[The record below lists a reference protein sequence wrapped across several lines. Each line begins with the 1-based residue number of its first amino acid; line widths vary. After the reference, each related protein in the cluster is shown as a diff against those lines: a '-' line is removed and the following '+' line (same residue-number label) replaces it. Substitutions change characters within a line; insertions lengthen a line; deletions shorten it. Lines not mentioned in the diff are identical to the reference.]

1 MAKRG
6 IREELAER
14 GGHIRASLDEL
25 TVAQRRELVEELIYD
40 FFVTA
45 RLTLLKWS
53 DRTGQSAQID
63 TGYIAQHL
71 ASLLL
76 SEPGQGFRG
85 KGLDLADG
93 SEVKSAS
100 IVSGVDRPRWNHNLG
115 KPSDDEGRRQ
125 RGLPTA
131 WEVYLAAPTVV
142 YVLFDHPNASDTLR
156 IRVWC
161 VDGQEDVGW
170 RDLVERFV
178 AGRKVSQYNLQL
190 HPPTGRDDDIVTNEL
205 GNLDMTA
212 IKVMQA
218 EFSMPDE
225 GEELVVEWTQVPH
238 YPIRPI
244 AGRTKSIDREAVPEQ
259 REDLGEE
266 VAGLTDL
273 ENVLPEEGE
282 ELKDKAVAVRASGL
296 QQLSQDQ
303 KD

>member
-1 MAKRG
+1 MAKRA

-14 GGHIRASLDEL
+14 GEQIRASLEQLTADE
-25 TVAQRRELVEELIYD
+25 RKGLIERLIHD

-45 RLTLLKWS
+45 RLTLLQWAE
-53 DRTGQSAQID
+53 RTGQSAQID

-115 KPSDDEGRRQ
+115 KPSDDDSRRE

-131 WEVYLAAPTVV
+131 WEVYLASPTIV
-142 YVLFDHPNASDTLR
+142 YVLFDHPNASETLR

-161 VDGQEDVGW
+161 IDGQEDQGW
-170 RDLVERFV
+170 RDLLERFV
-178 AGRKVSQYNLQL
+178 AGRKSSQYNLQL
-190 HPPTGRDDDIVTNEL
+190 HPPTGRDDDICTNEL
-205 GNLDMTA
+205 GNLDLSAT
-212 IKVMQA
+212 KVMQV
-218 EFSMPDE
+218 EFTMPGDQ
-225 GEELVVEWTQVPH
+225 EELVVEWVQEPE

-244 AGRTKSIDREAVPEQ
+244 SGRTKPIDREAVPEAP
-259 REDLGEE
+259 EDLGEE

-273 ENVLPEEGE
+273 ENVLPDGGE
-282 ELKDKAVAVRASGL
+282 ELKDAAVAVRSSEL
-296 QQLSQDQ
+296 QQLKENSS
-303 KD
+303 